1 MLEEESIYYGEKEG
15 RASHGNRYMGLG
27 LLIPLLDQE
36 AEEGNS
42 GFIVLFL
49 YEPSDCGIT
58 ITQVCG
64 CFSHHSESSLGRASQ
79 KYGELSPK

>member
-1 MLEEESIYYGEKEG
+1 MLEEESIYYGKKG
-15 RASHGNRYMGLG
+15 RTSHGNRYMGLG

-49 YEPSDCGIT
+49 YEPSVCGIT
-58 ITQVCG
+58 ITQKIITRV
-64 CFSHHSESSLGRASQ
+64 
-79 KYGELSPK
+79 

>member
-27 LLIPLLDQE
+27 LLTPLLDQE
-36 AEEGNS
+36 AEEGKS

-49 YEPSDCGIT
+49 YEPSDCDNNHSGLRMFFS
-58 ITQVCG
+58 TQ
-64 CFSHHSESSLGRASQ
+64 
-79 KYGELSPK
+79 

>member
-1 MLEEESIYYGEKEG
+1 MVRRKAGQATAI
-15 RASHGNRYMGLG
+15 GLG

-49 YEPSDCGIT
+49 YEPSVCRIT
-58 ITQVCG
+58 ITQIIITRV
-64 CFSHHSESSLGRASQ
+64 
-79 KYGELSPK
+79 